1 MGDSVSEQSTRR
13 ERAVAAAAEVAGR
26 YGLAG
31 LQPVVLQ
38 DWNNTILRLAPAPL
52 VAKVSTSP
60 LGQSGSRK
68 LGREVAVAE
77 HLYSAG
83 APVVSPARDL
93 PPGPHEAAGLT
104 LSLWELCRHDP
115 ETAVDERGAAEA
127 LKSVLAALATY
138 RGELP
143 VFTDQLEEVG
153 AVLAD
158 PSRLP
163 QLAEDDRAF
172 LLQAYGELSGTLAG
186 RRWDERPLHGEAHL
200 GNVLATPSGLRW
212 LDFESTCRG
221 PVEWDL
227 SALPQAAVCVFAGI
241 DPEALSQ
248 LRRARSLCVAIWCW
262 FQPDRAPEVREAA
275 ELHLRR
281 LRAGTTGS

>member
-1 MGDSVSEQSTRR
+1 MSGMSGCMPRLSPVRWTRKPRVGESVSEQSTRR

-38 DWNNTILRLAPAPL
+38 DWNNTIVRLAPAPL

-60 LGQSGSRK
+60 LGQAGSRK
-68 LGREVAVAE
+68 LEREVAVAE

-127 LKSVLAALATY
+127 LKSVLAALVTY

-153 AVLAD
+153 
-158 PSRLP
+158 R
-163 QLAEDDRAF
+163 RAC
-172 LLQAYGELSGTLAG
+172 
-186 RRWDERPLHGEAHL
+186 RPVA
-200 GNVLATPSGLRW
+200 ATPTRGGRSSVSAPSLR
-212 LDFESTCRG
+212 
-221 PVEWDL
+221 
-227 SALPQAAVCVFAGI
+227 
-241 DPEALSQ
+241 
-248 LRRARSLCVAIWCW
+248 
-262 FQPDRAPEVREAA
+262 
-275 ELHLRR
+275 
-281 LRAGTTGS
+281 